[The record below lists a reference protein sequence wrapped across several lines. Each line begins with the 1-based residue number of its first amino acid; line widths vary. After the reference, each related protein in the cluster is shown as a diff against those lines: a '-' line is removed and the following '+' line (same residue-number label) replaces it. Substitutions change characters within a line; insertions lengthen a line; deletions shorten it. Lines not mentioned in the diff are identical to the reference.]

1 MKIYNTLTRK
11 KVIFNP
17 IKKDNVGIYV
27 CGVTIYDRLHLG
39 HARTFTS
46 FDMIVR
52 YLRTLAN
59 VKYVRNITDIDDK
72 IITRAKEQ
80 GTTAIALTSHF
91 TQLMHD
97 DFNALNLIAPDVEPK
112 VSEHIPEIIDFINIL
127 LSKGFAYKDDSGDIL
142 FNIKKFE
149 AYGKLSNQNPE
160 MNGSKFNERDLISK
174 QVKSNEHDFVLWKI
188 TNDEGFN
195 FPSPFGVGRPGWH
208 IECSAMSKKH
218 LGANFDIHGGG
229 SDLQFPHHEN
239 ELSQS
244 EAANGVPYANVWMHT
259 GMITVDGVKM
269 SKSLGNFITIED
281 LLKNHD
287 AEVIKLFLL
296 SSHYRSNM
304 DYSEE
309 NILQSEKAL
318 ERIYRAL
325 KDSGGKRSDW
335 VDDGLI
341 LKFKEAMSDDFNTP
355 LAISIIHDAVK
366 KLNKESDIFAIDALY
381 SSIFIMGNSIG
392 LFNDSVDDYFTKKE
406 DVNLKHQDIIAA
418 RQTARDNKDW
428 DEADRLRDIL
438 NKMGVSSNDK
448 KL

>member
-1 MKIYNTLTRK
+1 MKIHNTLNRK
-11 KVIFNP
+11 KELFNP
-17 IKKDNVGIYV
+17 IKKDSVGIYV

-39 HARTFTS
+39 HARTFTA

-52 YLRTLAN
+52 YLRTLLD

-80 GTTAIALTSHF
+80 GTTATALTSHF

-97 DFNALNLIAPDVEPK
+97 DFNALNLIEPDVEPK
-112 VSEHIPEIIDFINIL
+112 VSEHIPEIIKFINIL
-127 LSKGFAYKDDSGDIL
+127 LSKKFAYKDDSGDIL

-149 AYGKLSNQNPE
+149 EYGKLSNQNPD
-160 MNGSKFNERDLISK
+160 MNGSKFNERNLISK

-195 FPSPFGVGRPGWH
+195 FPSPFGLGRPGWH

-218 LGANFDIHGGG
+218 LGSNFDIHGGG

-239 ELSQS
+239 EIAQS
-244 EAANGVPYANVWMHT
+244 EGANGVPYANVWMHT

-281 LLKNHD
+281 LLKKHD
-287 AEVIKLFLL
+287 SEAIKLFLL
-296 SSHYRSNM
+296 SSQYRSNM
-304 DYSEE
+304 DYSED

-325 KDSGGKRSDW
+325 KDSGGKCTDW
-335 VDDGLI
+335 MVNELI
-341 LKFKEAMSDDFNTP
+341 IKFKEAMADDFNTP
-355 LAISIIHDAVK
+355 LAISIIHEAVK
-366 KLNKESDIFAIDALY
+366 RLGKEKDVMEIDALY
-381 SSIFIMGNSIG
+381 SSIFRMGNSIG
-392 LFNDSVDDYFTKKE
+392 LFNDSVEDYFAKKKPVNSKAE
-406 DVNLKHQDIIAA
+406 DVIAA
-418 RQTARDNKDW
+418 RQAARDNKDW
-428 DEADRLRDIL
+428 AEADRLRDIL
-438 NKMGVSSNDK
+438 NEMGVSLNDK